1 MLLLKELPITQKTRY
16 NFYTSTVKRDK
27 RVHKE
32 DADLTLHLTVLDID
46 FLRANNTYP

>member
-32 DADLTLHLTVLDID
+32 DADYISVSSNITSYCAVYR
-46 FLRANNTYP
+46 F